1 MDERRCFFP
10 VNIAVRELYTDVKTK
25 HVTKNRFLADGITL
39 QVKTKSISLGMKEQG
54 NLNV

>member
-25 HVTKNRFLADGITL
+25 QKNRFLADGITL